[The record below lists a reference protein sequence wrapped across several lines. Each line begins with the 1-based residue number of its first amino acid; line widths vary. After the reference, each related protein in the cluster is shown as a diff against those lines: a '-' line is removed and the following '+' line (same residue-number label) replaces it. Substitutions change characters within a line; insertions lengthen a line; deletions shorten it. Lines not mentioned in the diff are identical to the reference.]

1 MNGSCYCSDST
12 KNPNVRGPSDFT
24 WRNMAMNHNDDTEDF
39 IMFSSPTHHG
49 KLVDYCL
56 EFDPQEDP
64 GDPQDCGQPAADLYF
79 YEKNFGPA
87 VDYAKRRVYDQETL
101 TMDEHST
108 CSPQHNVCIAFE
120 FIACAVLEQTY
131 RDPAMH
137 EYALDGCYNFEE
149 GCGDVAADEFCR
161 QQGYVEAKAYAMTE
175 ADELTMTIGNHA
187 VW

>member
-1 MNGSCYCSDST
+1 MKLTTYTLGILGVTACEGRNLRAANTFPLDATSATITPTETHYCTCGMNGSCYCSDST

-64 GDPQDCGQPAADLYF
+64 GDPQDCGQPAADLYC

-87 VDYAKRRVYDQETL
+87 VDYAK
-101 TMDEHST
+101 
-108 CSPQHNVCIAFE
+108 
-120 FIACAVLEQTY
+120 
-131 RDPAMH
+131 
-137 EYALDGCYNFEE
+137 
-149 GCGDVAADEFCR
+149 
-161 QQGYVEAKAYAMTE
+161 
-175 ADELTMTIGNHA
+175 
-187 VW
+187 

>member
-1 MNGSCYCSDST
+1 
-12 KNPNVRGPSDFT
+12 VRGPSDFT
-24 WRNMAMNHNDDTEDF
+24 WRNMAMNDNDDTEDF

-56 EFDPQEDP
+56 EFNPE
-64 GDPQDCGQPAADLYF
+64 DCGELAADLYC

-87 VDYAKRRVYDQETL
+87 VDYAKRRVYDQVTL

-108 CSPQHNVCIAFE
+108 CTPEDNVCVAFE

-131 RDPAMH
+131 SSPVMH
-137 EYALDGCYNFEE
+137 EYALDGCLNFGE
-149 GCGDVAADEFCR
+149 GCGDDAADEFCR
-161 QQGYVEAKAYAMTE
+161 QQGYVEAKGYAMTE
-175 ADELTMTIGNHA
+175 ANELTMTIGNHA